1 MYLTRKFL
9 EKKSAVYNQ
18 ERVISKFVLTCIRD
32 LPLLNYEITS
42 IGKAKLGGG
51 RLKISANVHM

>member
-1 MYLTRKFL
+1 MARYTNYVSL
-9 EKKSAVYNQ
+9 YN
-18 ERVISKFVLTCIRD
+18 TCISD

-51 RLKISANVHM
+51 RLKISANVLM